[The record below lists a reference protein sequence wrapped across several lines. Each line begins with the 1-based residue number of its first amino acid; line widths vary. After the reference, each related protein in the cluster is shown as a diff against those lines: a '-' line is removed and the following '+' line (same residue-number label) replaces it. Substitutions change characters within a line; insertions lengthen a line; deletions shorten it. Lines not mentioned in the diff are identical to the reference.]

1 MAPSLLVASMVA
13 FPVRIASMV
22 AFPVKFRLYLPAGE
36 LRVVKE
42 PDRDPSRMPP
52 LLLVVDVLVV
62 DALVVQEPGLHREA
76 SSMVSVVLVVPALGW
91 PLDALLGCL
100 LLVLVVVLGVPPA
113 VSAGAPWSSCLRP
126 RKAGGSLQPVP

>member
-1 MAPSLLVASMVA
+1 MLVL
-13 FPVRIASMV
+13 VRGAKKPMCIASMV

-36 LRVVKE
+36 VRGVVKE
-42 PDRDPSRMPP
+42 PDREASRMPP
-52 LLLVVDVLVV
+52 LLLLVDVLVVDVLVV
-62 DALVVQEPGLHREA
+62 VEEPGLHREA

-113 VSAGAPWSSCLRP
+113 LSAGVA
-126 RKAGGSLQPVP
+126 